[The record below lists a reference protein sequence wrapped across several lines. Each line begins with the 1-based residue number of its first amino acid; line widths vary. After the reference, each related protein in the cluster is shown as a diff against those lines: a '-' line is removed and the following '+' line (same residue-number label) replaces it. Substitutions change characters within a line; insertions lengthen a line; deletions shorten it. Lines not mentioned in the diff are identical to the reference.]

1 MANGDLATLKGSYE
15 AAKKDFDF
23 WTTGNKCEPGSVKWE
38 ESVSK
43 HNAAKDAYDFA
54 LSEAGTRPSPRKNRS
69 VAALRQRRFLAG
81 CTMNTA

>member
-38 ESVSK
+38 DSVSK
-43 HNAAKDAYDFA
+43 HNAAKDAYDF
-54 LSEAGTRPSPRKNRS
+54 LGTPEGDPGPGR
-69 VAALRQRRFLAG
+69 AAA
-81 CTMNTA
+81 TPTKEK